1 MKLGELATRLGAEL
15 RGDAELEVTGVK
27 GIEEAG
33 PTEITFVANPRYAGL
48 ARKTRA
54 AAVLVEPEFQEISA
68 ATLRIKNP
76 YLAFS
81 RALGSSTSRRL
92 TRPAFTPR
100 RSSIPSAEIGEGAH
114 IGAYVVVGPHVRIGP
129 HATLLPHVVLY
140 SGVQAG
146 SHLFAHAHAVVRE
159 NCILGDNVT
168 LENGAIVGAD
178 GFGFAKNEA
187 GHWEKIPQSGPVR
200 LGDRVDV
207 QANACIDRATVG
219 ATEIGDGT
227 KVDNLVQVGH
237 GSRVGENTLLCAQT
251 GLAGSSVVGNN
262 VILAGQT
269 GIAGPLRGGRRSDPD
284 SAIGRLARRAAGKD
298 DLRLAGL
305 RQSRLAARRRRLSA
319 PAGAAQAPG
328 SPGEEGCGPGL
339 AGRRARRK
347 REPGMKSRIGSHGWI
362 LAAIALP
369 ALMLVAGCHS
379 YHVETTVENRT
390 GAPIQLLEV
399 DYPSASFGADSLAA
413 GSLPLSHSI
422 AGQRPYQVALHG
434 QRRQPHPAFGAD

>member
-15 RGDAELEVTGVK
+15 RGDAELEVTGIK

-48 ARKTRA
+48 ARKTHA
-54 AAVLVEPEFQEISA
+54 AAVLVEPEFQEIAA

-81 RALGSSTSRRL
+81 RALGLFYQPPVYSPGIHPT
-92 TRPAFTPR
+92 AV
-100 RSSIPSAEIGEGAH
+100 IAPSAEIGEGAH
-114 IGAYVVVGPHVRIGP
+114 IGAYVVVGPGVRIGP

-140 SGVQAG
+140 PGVRAG

-159 NCILGDNVT
+159 NCVLGDNVT

-200 LGDRVDV
+200 LGNRVDV

-251 GLAGSSVVGNN
+251 GLAGSSVVGSN

-269 GIAGPLRGGRRSDPD
+269 GIAGHCAVGDGVILTAQSAVSHDVPPGKTISGSPGFDNRVWLR
-284 SAIGRLARRAAGKD
+284 AVAVFQRLPE
-298 DLRLAGL
+298 LL
-305 RQSRLAARRRRLSA
+305 RRLDRLEKKV
-319 PAGAAQAPG
+319 AAQA
-328 SPGEEGCGPGL
+328 SPE
-339 AGRRARRK
+339 
-347 REPGMKSRIGSHGWI
+347 
-362 LAAIALP
+362 
-369 ALMLVAGCHS
+369 
-379 YHVETTVENRT
+379 
-390 GAPIQLLEV
+390 GAPDE
-399 DYPSASFGADSLAA
+399 SGN
-413 GSLPLSHSI
+413 
-422 AGQRPYQVALHG
+422 RE
-434 QRRQPHPAFGAD
+434 